1 MEKIKILF
9 VEDDKNLR
17 RIFDM
22 GLSDS
27 AFEKY
32 FAEDG
37 TKALELYTAW
47 RPEIIVLDIMLPEMS
62 GYTVLKTIREE
73 KDDKATMIIMATSL
87 SDRSTVVDCLKLGIQ
102 GYLVKPFTHKEI
114 LEKIIEHLRKVA
126 PERAASLEAELKTA
140 HQEAPAPEKPV

>member
-1 MEKIKILF
+1 MEKIRILF

-22 GLSDS
+22 GLSDTV
-27 AFEKY
+27 FEKF

-47 RPEIIVLDIMLPEMS
+47 RPEIIILDIMLPEVS
-62 GYTVLKTIREE
+62 GYAVLKAIREE
-73 KDDKATMIIMATSL
+73 KDDKATIIVMATSL
-87 SDRSTVVDCLKLGIQ
+87 SDKATVMDCLKLGIQ

-114 LEKIIEHLRKVA
+114 LDKITEHLRKVN
-126 PERAASLEAELKTA
+126 PERAASMEAELQAETVEE
-140 HQEAPAPEKPV
+140 QEPK